1 MTKIDFRLRQQCNNR
16 TACSTVQPEFCRYT
30 SGRLPMHHQRM
41 WASSLAVI
49 PQTLSLPPANRVKFN
64 KKFYICSDVTHTH
77 AFTHR
82 GFYTQT
88 PLHTDAF
95 QHRSF
100 YTQKLLHTE
109 AFTHRGFCTQTPLHT
124 EAFTHRSCYTQKLLH
139 TDTSARKH
147 FHTQKLLHTNTFTHR
162 DRTRE
167 IAILL
172 QFLTF
177 NVHFVRKGCHGPSK
191 ITILP
196 QFLASNLHFACKG
209 CP

>member
-77 AFTHR
+77 TLLHTEAFTHR
-82 GFYTQT
+82 LLYTQT
-88 PLHTDAF
+88 LFNTEAF
-95 QHRSF
+95 THRNF

-109 AFTHRGFCTQTPLHT
+109 AFAHRLL
-124 EAFTHRSCYTQKLLH
+124 YTQKLLH
-139 TDTSARKH
+139 TEAVTHRN
-147 FHTQKLLHTNTFTHR
+147 FYTQILLHANTFTHR
-162 DRTRE
+162 SFYTQTLSHTE
-167 IAILL
+167 
-172 QFLTF
+172 T
-177 NVHFVRKGCHGPSK
+177 GPVKS
-191 ITILP
+191 
-196 QFLASNLHFACKG
+196 QSYFSF
-209 CP
+209 